1 MWLIV
6 LAMQSIR
13 LGPDQDKDF
22 AEIRRVLEDIVGESF
37 VIWRGIRHIVDAF
50 LEVRDKTE
58 ELLKDQMEIYNPDV
72 NLKAFLIQ
80 KTKPATEIGSDE
92 YSKIVSEQRKN
103 CKQRRRDLA
112 ANRKERKRLILLHN
126 IVGGNEHSD
135 YDGLDPSIP
144 LQPPPDV
151 YIARSRVDIVDQWM
165 PFQKLRSRDR
175 MIDLTQL
182 VRKVMSLHEDVL
194 ENLRNMDRC
203 LHLIYLDDQNPSE
216 MSYIQVIAHMKRW
229 LKRVKRSQD
238 LLDPNDFKVLNAM
251 SCVLSDEMHI
261 TEFLIMT
268 LRSVIHESRHV
279 IHVAYEYARVFNR
292 SLLMYEEIAPP
303 NELTF
308 CERIGW
314 KRAKEDFECRK
325 ISLRTAIALF
335 NSSPYI
341 KILLAFP
348 ISFDRRYQLMLK
360 YLLLCFQCNFY
371 FMHLMKLQYIFR
383 PLGADMKL
391 QGIPPPLGGVF
402 RQIAKTK
409 KVVDQVS
416 SAAEARR
423 KNKQQQWKKK

>member
-1 MWLIV
+1 MVRFLPFEYARCVAFEIRFERNSAFLLEKYESIPSGSYMWLIV

-37 VIWRGIRHIVDAF
+37 VIWHGIRHIVDAF

-58 ELLKDQMEIYNPDV
+58 ELLRDYMEIYNPDV
-72 NLKAFLIQ
+72 NLKAFLVQ
-80 KTKPATEIGSDE
+80 RAKPATEIGSDE
-92 YSKIVSEQRKN
+92 YSKLVAEQRKN
-103 CKQRRRDLA
+103 CKQKTRDLA
-112 ANRKERKRLILLHN
+112 NHRNERKNLIRLHN
-126 IVGGNEHSD
+126 AVGGNEHPD
-135 YDGLDPSIP
+135 YNYGLDPTNN
-144 LQPPPDV
+144 QMGPPPDV
-151 YIARSRVDIVDQWM
+151 YIARSRVDAPDQWM
-165 PFQKLRSRDR
+165 PFQKLRTRDR

-203 LHLIYLDDQNPSE
+203 LHLIYLDDQNPYE
-216 MSYIQVIAHMKRW
+216 MSYLQVIAHIKKW
-229 LKRVKRSQD
+229 LKRVRRSQD
-238 LLDPNDFKVLNAM
+238 LLDSNDLKVLNEM
-251 SCVLSDEMHI
+251 SLVLSDEMHI

-292 SLLMYEEIAPP
+292 SLLMYEEISPP

-314 KRAKEDFECRK
+314 KTAKEDFECRK
-325 ISLRTAIALF
+325 ITLRTAIALF

-348 ISFDRRYQLMLK
+348 ISFDRRYQIMLK
-360 YLLLCFQCNFY
+360 
-371 FMHLMKLQYIFR
+371 
-383 PLGADMKL
+383 
-391 QGIPPPLGGVF
+391 
-402 RQIAKTK
+402 
-409 KVVDQVS
+409 
-416 SAAEARR
+416 
-423 KNKQQQWKKK
+423 